1 VWVLP
6 RLLARSGAADQRL
19 TVPDI
24 ARGMRSDDPADYQG
38 EDEAVTIR
46 RLYRISAK
54 LKRERR

>member
-1 VWVLP
+1 
-6 RLLARSGAADQRL
+6 
-19 TVPDI
+19 
-24 ARGMRSDDPADYQG
+24 MRSDDPADYQG